1 MYLVVWCKKG
11 KLAPPIL
18 ILAPMA
24 TISAFVR
31 TSKKGAKCK
40 VRFRIRDGRDVQLFY
55 TSNLEINPAHWD
67 SKRQEIKSKVVYDT
81 IERAEFN
88 ANVAKWKTILL
99 DVYAAFP
106 NKDNISSESFCIKVD
121 QRLHPEKFYLQKQG
135 FFELCDEFIQKR
147 KLSQVRQ
154 TNFMS
159 LFRVLRRFEIW
170 RKTKNENYVL
180 DIDTVSSDDL
190 YILDNY
196 MRNEHVIVSSQPQIY
211 MHISDSRKPNPRGP
225 NTISGMMK
233 KLRSIFIWAVDNDKT
248 TNNPFKKYVIDDC
261 VYGTPFYISIEER
274 NKVYHTNLSRHPK
287 LSIQRDVFVFQ
298 CLIGCRIGDL
308 YTLTKNNLIR
318 GAIEYIPRKSKDGRP
333 VTVRVPLNSVACEI
347 LDRYADYDGLSL
359 LPLISEQKYN
369 KAIKRIFLA
378 AGLKRKVTILNSLNR
393 EPEQRPLWEVATSH
407 MARRTFV
414 GNLYKQVKD
423 PNLVGA
429 LSGHKE
435 GSKAFARY
443 RDIDEDMKV
452 DLVKL
457 LE

>member
-1 MYLVVWCKKG
+1 
-11 KLAPPIL
+11 
-18 ILAPMA
+18 MA

-40 VRFRIRDGRDVQLFY
+40 VRFRIRDGRDIQLFY

-67 SKRQEIKSKVVYDT
+67 SKRQEIKSKVLYDT
-81 IERAEFN
+81 IARGKFN
-88 ANVAKWKTILL
+88 ADVAKWKNLLL
-99 DVYAAFP
+99 DVYASLPDKENVLSDTFR
-106 NKDNISSESFCIKVD
+106 IEVD
-121 QRLHPEKFYLQKQG
+121 KRLHPEKFHLIKPG
-135 FFELCDEFIQKR
+135 FFDICDEFIHKR

-154 TNFMS
+154 AN
-159 LFRVLRRFEIW
+159 FRVLFRILKRFELW
-170 RKTKNENYVL
+170 RQIKEPGYIL
-180 DIDTVSSDDL
+180 DIDTLSLDEL
-190 YILDNY
+190 YVIDNY
-196 MRNEHVIVSSQPQIY
+196 LRNEHVIATANPQIY
-211 MHISDSRKPNPRGP
+211 KQVPESRKPSQRGS
-225 NTISGMMK
+225 NTICGMMK
-233 KLRSIFIWAVDNDKT
+233 KLRTIFIWAVDNDKT
-248 TNNPFKKYVIDDC
+248 TNNPFKKYAIEDC
-261 VYGTPFYISIEER
+261 VYGTPYYITIDER
-274 NKVYHTNLSRHPK
+274 NKIFHTNLSRHPR
-287 LSIQRDVFVFQ
+287 LSIQRDIFVFQ
-298 CLIGCRIGDL
+298 CLIGCRVGDL

-333 VTVRVPLNSVACEI
+333 ITVRVPLNSVACEI
-347 LDRYADYDGLSL
+347 LNRYADYDGPSL

-378 AGLKRKVTILNSLNR
+378 AGLKRKVTILNQLTR
-393 EPEQRPLWEVATSH
+393 EPEQRPIWEVASSH
-407 MARRTFV
+407 LARRTFV

-423 PNLVGA
+423 PNLVGS

>member
-1 MYLVVWCKKG
+1 
-11 KLAPPIL
+11 
-18 ILAPMA
+18 MA

-31 TSKKGAKCK
+31 SSKKGAKCK
-40 VRFRIRDGRDVQLFY
+40 VRFRIRDGRDIQLFY

-67 SKRQEIKSKVVYDT
+67 AKRHEIKAKVAYDT
-81 IERAEFN
+81 IARGVFN

-99 DVYAAFP
+99 DVYASLP
-106 NKDNISSESFCIKVD
+106 NKDNISSESFCIEVD
-121 QRLHPEKFYLQKQG
+121 KYLHPEKFHLQKQC
-135 FFELCDEFIQKR
+135 FFELCDEFLQKR

-154 TNFMS
+154 ANFRV
-159 LFRVLRRFEIW
+159 LFRVLRRFEMW
-170 RKTKNENYVL
+170 RQTKEDGYIL
-180 DIDTVSSDDL
+180 DIDTVTLDDL

-196 MRNEHVIVSSQPQIY
+196 MRNEHVIVLSQPQMYKQIPE
-211 MHISDSRKPNPRGP
+211 SRKPNPRGS

-233 KLRSIFIWAVDNDKT
+233 KLRTIFIWAVDNEKT
-248 TNNPFKKYVIDDC
+248 TNNPFKKYTIDDC

-287 LSIQRDVFVFQ
+287 LSIQRDIFVFQ
-298 CLIGCRIGDL
+298 CLIGCRVGDL
-308 YTLTKNNLIR
+308 YTLTKDNLIR

-333 VTVRVPLNSVACEI
+333 ITVRVPLNSIANEI
-347 LDRYADYDGLSL
+347 LERYSDYEGPSL

-369 KAIKRIFLA
+369 QAIKRIFLA
-378 AGLKRKVTILNSLNR
+378 AGLKRKVTILNPLNR
-393 EPEQRPLWEVATSH
+393 QPEQKPLYQVASSH
-407 MARRTFV
+407 MARRTFI

-423 PNLVGA
+423 PNLVGS
-429 LSGHKE
+429 LSGHTE

-443 RDIDEDMKV
+443 RDIDEEMKT

>member
-1 MYLVVWCKKG
+1 MVEWCKKA
-11 KLAPPIL
+11 KLAPPTL
-18 ILAPMA
+18 TRTLMA

-31 TSKKGAKCK
+31 TSKNKTKCK
-40 VRFRIRDGRDVQLFY
+40 VRFRIRDGRDIQLFY
-55 TSNLEINPAHWD
+55 TSNLEINPIHWD
-67 SKRQEIKSKVVYDT
+67 AKRQEIKSKVVYDT
-81 IERAEFN
+81 IERTEFN
-88 ANVAKWKTILL
+88 TNVAKWKTILL
-99 DVYAAFP
+99 EVYTSLSDKE
-106 NKDNISSESFCIKVD
+106 NLSSESFCVEVD
-121 QRLHPEKFYLQKQG
+121 KYLHPEKFHLQKPG
-135 FFELCDEFIQKR
+135 FFELCDEFLLKR

-154 TNFMS
+154 ANFKS

-170 RKTKNENYVL
+170 RQTKEEGYVL
-180 DIDTVSSDDL
+180 DIDTVSLDDL
-190 YILDNY
+190 YVIDNY
-196 MRNEHVIVSSQPQIY
+196 MRNEHIIASTQPQIY
-211 MHISDSRKPNPRGP
+211 MQVPDSRKPNPRGP

-233 KLRSIFIWAVDNDKT
+233 KLRTIFIWAVDNNKT
-248 TNNPFKKYVIDDC
+248 TNNPFKKYTIEDC

-274 NKVYHTNLSRHPK
+274 NRVYRTNLTRHPK
-287 LSIQRDVFVFQ
+287 LSIQRDIFVFQ

-308 YTLTKNNLIR
+308 YTLTKDNLIR

-333 VTVRVPLNSVACEI
+333 VTVRVPLNSAACEI
-347 LDRYADYDGLSL
+347 LDRYADYEGPSL

-378 AGLKRKVTILNSLNR
+378 AGLKRKVTILNPLTR
-393 EPEQRPLWEVATSH
+393 EPEQHPLWQVASSH

-443 RDIDEDMKV
+443 RDIDEEMKV
-452 DLVKL
+452 ELVNL
-457 LE
+457 LS

>member
-1 MYLVVWCKKG
+1 
-11 KLAPPIL
+11 
-18 ILAPMA
+18 MA

-40 VRFRIRDGRDVQLFY
+40 VRFRIRDGRDIQLFY
-55 TSNLEINPAHWD
+55 TSNLEINPTHWD
-67 SKRQEIKSKVVYDT
+67 TKRQEIKSKVVYDT
-81 IERAEFN
+81 VERTEFN

-99 DVYAAFP
+99 DVYASLP
-106 NKDNISSESFCIKVD
+106 NKDNISSELFCIEVD
-121 QRLHPEKFYLQKQG
+121 KHLNPEKFHLQKQG
-135 FFELCDEFIQKR
+135 FFELCDEFLQKR

-154 TNFMS
+154 ANFKS

-170 RKTKNENYVL
+170 RQTKDDNYVL
-180 DIDTVSSDDL
+180 DIDTVSLDDL

-196 MRNEHVIVSSQPQIY
+196 MRNEHVIVSAQPQIY
-211 MHISDSRKPNPRGP
+211 MQVTESRKPNPRGT

-233 KLRSIFIWAVDNDKT
+233 KLRTIFIWAVDNDKT
-248 TNNPFKKYVIDDC
+248 TNNPFKKYTIDDC
-261 VYGTPFYISIEER
+261 VYGTPFYISIDER
-274 NKVYHTNLSRHPK
+274 NRIYHTNLSRHPK
-287 LSIQRDVFVFQ
+287 LSIQRDIFVFQ

-308 YTLTKNNLIR
+308 YTLTRDNLICD
-318 GAIEYIPRKSKDGRP
+318 AIEYIPRKSKDGRP
-333 VTVRVPLNSVACEI
+333 ITVRVPLNTVACEI
-347 LDRYADYDGLSL
+347 LRRYTDYEGPSL

-369 KAIKRIFLA
+369 KAIKQIFLA
-378 AGLKRKVTILNSLNR
+378 AGLKRKVTILNPLTR
-393 EPEQRPLWEVATSH
+393 EPEQHPIWEVASSH

-443 RDIDEDMKV
+443 RDIDEEMKT

>member
-1 MYLVVWCKKG
+1 MVVWCKKA
-11 KLAPPIL
+11 KLAPPTL
-18 ILAPMA
+18 TFVPMA

-40 VRFRIRDGRDVQLFY
+40 VRFRIRDGRDIQLFY
-55 TSNLEINPAHWD
+55 TSNLEINPTHWD
-67 SKRQEIKSKVVYDT
+67 TKRQEIKSKVVYDT
-81 IERAEFN
+81 VERTEFN

-99 DVYAAFP
+99 DVYASLP
-106 NKDNISSESFCIKVD
+106 NKDNISSELFCIEVD
-121 QRLHPEKFYLQKQG
+121 KHLNPEKFHLQKQG
-135 FFELCDEFIQKR
+135 FFELCDEFLQKR

-154 TNFMS
+154 ANFKS

-170 RKTKNENYVL
+170 RQTKDDNYVL
-180 DIDTVSSDDL
+180 DIDTVSLDDL

-196 MRNEHVIVSSQPQIY
+196 MRNEHVIVSAQPQIY
-211 MHISDSRKPNPRGP
+211 MQVTESRKPNPRGT

-233 KLRSIFIWAVDNDKT
+233 KLRTIFIWAVDNDKT
-248 TNNPFKKYVIDDC
+248 TNNPFKKYTIDDC
-261 VYGTPFYISIEER
+261 VYGTPFYISIDER
-274 NKVYHTNLSRHPK
+274 NRIYHTNLSRHPK
-287 LSIQRDVFVFQ
+287 LSIQRDIFVFQ

-308 YTLTKNNLIR
+308 YTLTRDNLICD
-318 GAIEYIPRKSKDGRP
+318 AIEYIPRKSKDGRP
-333 VTVRVPLNSVACEI
+333 ITVRVPLNTVACEI
-347 LDRYADYDGLSL
+347 LRRYTDYEGPSL

-369 KAIKRIFLA
+369 KAIKQIFLA
-378 AGLKRKVTILNSLNR
+378 AGLKRKVTILNPLTR
-393 EPEQRPLWEVATSH
+393 EPEQHPIWEVASSH

-443 RDIDEDMKV
+443 RDIDEEMKT